1 MVCKMAKDN
10 FVLINARITFKNIP
24 LHKLI
29 HYTFKDVSIARES
42 FMKIKDVSECV
53 IVQTASRVE
62 AYIVMNR
69 PKGDIPDGRR
79 IDGRNLVINKIQE
92 TWIQNAELEQ
102 WDIEHFDQTF
112 EVYVNTDVYTHLLRL
127 ASGLDSV
134 VVGKQEIY
142 DEITKSVEIAKQS
155 KASGKVLNKLFDN
168 ALRIAKNIRKTSKI
182 DENVLSYGDIA
193 VKMAEENAG
202 IDGKK
207 KVLLIGTGEAAG
219 MVAKT
224 MQRKGYAF
232 DITSQKIERSTD
244 FSRILAGTP
253 VEFSDVLAGFD
264 KYSIII
270 VATTADYFIITYE
283 IIKRAMK
290 DYKKGML
297 ILDIS
302 DPRAIE
308 ETVTKIPGVKLLFRD
323 QITEMDDEKLM
334 EALQKKVSSVEE
346 LIEKEVPIFE
356 ATMTN
361 IQPEPI
367 VKDIAASVDSIREKE
382 LQKALAKL
390 GLKDKKRI
398 QIIEELTKSVAES
411 IVSVP
416 TKMQNNTPE
425 NESK

>member
-1 MVCKMAKDN
+1 MVEKK

-24 LHKLI
+24 LHKLA
-29 HYTFKDVSIARES
+29 HFAFKDVNVAREA
-42 FMKIKDVSECV
+42 FMKINDVSECV
-53 IVQTASRVE
+53 IIQTASRVE

-79 IDGRNLVINKIQE
+79 IDGQNLVINKIQE
-92 TWIQNAELEQ
+92 TWIANSELEQ

-398 QIIEELTKSVAES
+398 QIIEELTKSVSES

>member
-1 MVCKMAKDN
+1 MAKDN

-24 LHKLI
+24 LHKLT
-29 HYTFKDVSIARES
+29 HYTFKDVSLARES
-42 FMKIKDVSECV
+42 FMKIKGVSECV

-62 AYIVMNR
+62 AYIVMKI

-112 EVYVNTDVYTHLLRL
+112 EVYVNTDVYKHLLRL

-142 DEITKSVEIAKQS
+142 DEITKSVESARES
-155 KASGKVLNKLFDN
+155 TASGKILNKLFDGV
-168 ALRIAKNIRKTSKI
+168 LRIAKNIRNTSKI
-182 DENVLSYGDIA
+182 GENILSIGDIA

-224 MQRKGYAF
+224 MQKKGYAF
-232 DITSQKIERSTD
+232 DITSQQIERSTD
-244 FSRILAGTP
+244 FSKILAGTP
-253 VEFSDVLAGFD
+253 VEFTDVLTGFD

-283 IIKRAMK
+283 SIKRVMK

-297 ILDIS
+297 IVDIS

-308 ETVTKIPGVKLLFRD
+308 ETVTKIKGIKLLFRD
-323 QITEMDDEKLM
+323 QITELDDEKLM
-334 EALQKKVSSVEE
+334 EALKKKVSSVEE
-346 LIEKEVPIFE
+346 LIEKEVPILE
-356 ATMTN
+356 AAMKS
-361 IQPEPI
+361 ISPEPV
-367 VKDIAASVDSIREKE
+367 VKDLAASVDSIREKE
-382 LQKALAKL
+382 LKKALAKL

-411 IVSVP
+411 LVSPP
-416 TKMQNNTPE
+416 TKVQTNTPE
-425 NESK
+425 QESK